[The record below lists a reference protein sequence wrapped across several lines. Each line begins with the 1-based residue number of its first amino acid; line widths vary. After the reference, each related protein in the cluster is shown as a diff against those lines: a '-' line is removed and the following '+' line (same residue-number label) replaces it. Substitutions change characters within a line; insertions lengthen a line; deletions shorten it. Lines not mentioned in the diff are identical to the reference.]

1 MVRNGCTLSGRG
13 ETPQELVFLWFL
25 VAPKLAQ
32 VGRMGIPVPN
42 LLSKATVQQTLVHC
56 FILWALKQRAGHF
69 PVANWKSR
77 GQPSVLSSH
86 KAAQRRGVAWRL
98 SFILET

>member
-25 VAPKLAQ
+25 MASKLAQ

-42 LLSKATVQQTLVHC
+42 LLSKATIQQTLVH
-56 FILWALKQRAGHF
+56 
-69 PVANWKSR
+69 
-77 GQPSVLSSH
+77 
-86 KAAQRRGVAWRL
+86 
-98 SFILET
+98 

>member
-13 ETPQELVFLWFL
+13 ETHQELVFLWFL

-42 LLSKATVQQTLVHC
+42 LLSKATIQQTLVH
-56 FILWALKQRAGHF
+56 
-69 PVANWKSR
+69 
-77 GQPSVLSSH
+77 
-86 KAAQRRGVAWRL
+86 
-98 SFILET
+98 